1 MTRDGQM
8 QMVLTQ
14 IRPILTM
21 VNEGKALSWTI
32 NYRRATDPWLEST
45 TTEWERKHHQIVR
58 NDEYFWI
65 WERETGDLLYTVNVT
80 GDSVLT
86 AASELMNLLARKF

>member
-14 IRPILTM
+14 IRPILQ
-21 VNEGKALSWTI
+21 VIDASKELSWNI
-32 NYRRATDPWLEST
+32 IYRRATDPWLEST
-45 TTEWERKHHQIVR
+45 TTEWERKYHQIVR

-65 WERETGDLLYTVNVT
+65 WERETGDLLYTINVT
-80 GDSVLT
+80 GDSLVT

>member
-8 QMVLTQ
+8 QMIVTQMRPVLQ
-14 IRPILTM
+14 VIDAPK
-21 VNEGKALSWTI
+21 EYSWNI
-32 NYRRATDPWLEST
+32 IYRRATDPWLEST
-45 TTEWERKHHQIVR
+45 TTEWERQYHQIVR

-65 WERETGDLLYTVNVT
+65 WERETGDLLYTINVT

>member
-1 MTRDGQM
+1 MTRDEQM

-32 NYRRATDPWLEST
+32 NYRLATSPWLEAATSP
-45 TTEWERKHHQIVR
+45 WDRSYHHITPG
-58 NDEYFWI
+58 DEYFWI
-65 WERETGDLLYTVNVT
+65 FDGVTGDLLYTVNVT

>member
-1 MTRDGQM
+1 MTRDEQM

-21 VNEGKALSWTI
+21 VNEGKALGWDV
-32 NYRRATDPWLEST
+32 NYHRATSPWLEAV
-45 TTEWERKHHQIVR
+45 TTEWERRYHTVISG
-58 NDEYFWI
+58 DEYFWI
-65 WERETGDLLYTVNVT
+65 WERETGDLLYTINVT

>member
-8 QMVLTQ
+8 QMILTQ
-14 IRPILTM
+14 MRPVLQVIDASK
-21 VNEGKALSWTI
+21 EYSWNI
-32 NYRRATDPWLEST
+32 IYRRATDPWLEST

-65 WERETGDLLYTVNVT
+65 WERETGDLLYTINVT